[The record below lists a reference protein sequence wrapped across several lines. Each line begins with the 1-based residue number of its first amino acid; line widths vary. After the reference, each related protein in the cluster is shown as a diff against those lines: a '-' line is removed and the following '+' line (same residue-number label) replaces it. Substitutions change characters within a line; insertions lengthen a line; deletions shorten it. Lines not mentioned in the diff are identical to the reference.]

1 MWQIPPMY
9 RYVLFFLIW
18 FVCPELAAQ
27 EYRAFAR
34 RYGLEEGLP
43 HRQVNNVIQDRR
55 GFIWAATNGGVT
67 RFDGRHFKVFN
78 QAGGLPG
85 DFVEWVV
92 EDADGYIWASRAGP
106 NAWLSILE
114 PLSGKVVPPED
125 YFRQWPPPEPVARWW
140 QTPVAMAD
148 GSLLIGLQLP
158 GGLLRFHPR
167 SGWSRIPVP
176 EGTGFR
182 LQKIGAQQT
191 IWGFWIPPDTSR
203 TDLLKIDTQGRVLRR
218 FQHRPGGWSFWDKKG
233 TVDGSDHFFVTERK
247 DYEKAVLWEINEA
260 GEHRNPHVF
269 ADNVKI
275 NQFCRLDNSRIEVQ
289 FPYVLDSEGH
299 ILLDIRQQ
307 YPEID
312 PTQFRDYLQDRNG
325 NLWFATTFGLIV
337 VEIRKNHFRR
347 LLYDEK
353 APGGRGYACRG
364 LLEKNGQLLVNLET
378 AEQGRYRVDPQSGFA
393 ERLPGKCAIGI
404 APAGDGNVWTECLF
418 GDQAFQTLS
427 LFKAGPDGQLIR
439 QHLLQQKDFGFIFA
453 ILEESPQR
461 VLLGHVNGLTI
472 YNPLDGSAAPWR
484 DARFPEFN
492 KANISWLGKD
502 RSGEVW
508 VCSEQGLFKMQP
520 GGGGVAA
527 RYWTGGTG
535 EYHLP
540 YDNIYHFYEDQA
552 GVFWLGTGGGGL
564 LRWDLKAPPGHQI
577 QVIYRENGLLNGVVY
592 AAYED
597 KHNHLWLPTDFGI
610 AQLDKTS
617 LQVRHTWLMADGLT
631 HHEFNRTSHCRGAD
645 GTLYFGGLNG
655 VTAFKPDDFYQ
666 DNSTDEHQRT
676 LALSAGNILKAGS
689 NRLENCTA
697 EILHN
702 NRITIHPGDRYV
714 QLEFALLEYFSPEK
728 VTYTWKLEGLA
739 AGWESLTEPVLR
751 LSGLPFGTHRLR
763 IRAQAADGAMAG
775 NELSIELRVLPP
787 FYLRWWFLASAALV
801 LIFSTLGTIRWRTQ
815 AHRQEQV
822 RLEREVARQTATIQ
836 YQNEELKKLDA
847 AKSRFFAN
855 ISHELRTPLT
865 LVLGPVER
873 VLNDSGLSKN
883 SRRLLQLAG
892 NHGKQLFALIDDIL
906 YLTKLNAAQEA
917 VQEQPTRL
925 YDFLSETMEAF
936 QLEAER
942 RLIDFQFDYTTDS
955 TATLWLDRSKAL
967 KIINNLL
974 ANALKFTPSGGA
986 VRVQVGKQENDWT
999 FTVSDT
1005 GPGIHP
1011 EDLPFIFDLYFQSKR
1026 LETKAEGGVGIG
1038 LALSRDLAQRLGG
1051 TLGVSSEVGA
1061 GALFRLRLPC
1071 REAREETPGPATGMP
1086 EQAAGKEPLLP
1097 LPLPA
1102 PHAHLASVLVVE
1114 DNLGLQDF
1122 LNSVLSDQYQLQI
1135 VPDGREALVFLE
1147 QCTRLPDLIL
1157 SDIMMPGF
1165 DGFQLLETL
1174 RAQQQWQ
1181 HIPVIFLTARANR
1194 DDRIRAF
1201 RIGVDDYLTKP
1212 FSVEELQV
1220 RIENAL
1226 RNLEARREWADLNND
1241 PEPSVP
1247 EATDLW
1253 LMELQQLVRQS
1264 MNDFKFNVDYLA
1276 QSMNMSRRV
1285 LYRQVRETTGMSAN
1299 QFVQEI
1305 RLLEARTM
1313 LETRQVRTLR
1323 ELANAVGFQSGDYL
1337 SRLYR
1342 ERFGKSP
1349 ADYF

>member
-1 MWQIPPMY
+1 MSKF
-9 RYVLFFLIW
+9 VLFFLIW
-18 FVCPELAAQ
+18 LICPKLVAQ

-34 RYGLEEGLP
+34 RYGIEEGLP

-78 QAGGLPG
+78 KANGLPG
-85 DFVEWVV
+85 DFVEWVM
-92 EDADGYIWASRAGP
+92 EDANGYIWASRAGA
-106 NAWLSILE
+106 NGWLSILE
-114 PLSGKVVPPED
+114 PLSGKVMQPED
-125 YFRQWPPPEPVARWW
+125 YFQQWPPPEPVARWFLA
-140 QTPVAMAD
+140 PVAMAD
-148 GSLLIGLQLP
+148 GSLLIGLHNP

-167 SGWSRIPVP
+167 SGWSHIPVP
-176 EGTGFR
+176 EGVEFR
-182 LQKIGAQQT
+182 IHKIGAQQT
-191 IWGFWIPPDTSR
+191 IWGFWIPPDSSR
-203 TDLLKIDTQGRVLRR
+203 TDLLKVDTQGRVLR
-218 FQHRPGGWSFWDKKG
+218 QIKHRPGGWAFWDKKG
-233 TVDGSDHFFVTERK
+233 TVDGSDNFFVTERK
-247 DYEKAVLWEINEA
+247 DYEKAVLWEIDEA
-260 GEHRNPHVF
+260 GEHRKTHLF

-275 NQFCRLDNSRIEVQ
+275 KQYCRLDKSRIEVQ
-289 FPYVLDSEGH
+289 FPYVLDYEGH

-364 LLEKNGQLLVNLET
+364 LLGKNGQLLVNLET
-378 AEQGRYRVDPQSGFA
+378 HGQGRFRVDPQSGFA

-404 APAGDGNVWTECLF
+404 APASDGNVWTECLF

-520 GGGGVAA
+520 GGGVAA
-527 RYWTGGTG
+527 RYWSGGTG

-564 LRWDLKAPPGHQI
+564 IRWDLKAPPGHQT

-597 KHNHLWLPTDFGI
+597 NNNHLWLPTDYGI

-666 DNSTDEHQRT
+666 HNSTEEHQRT
-676 LALSAGNILKAGS
+676 LALSVGSILKAGS
-689 NRLENCTA
+689 NQLENCTA
-697 EILHN
+697 EILHHSQ
-702 NRITIHPGDRYV
+702 ITMHPGDRYV

-739 AGWESLTEPVLR
+739 AGWESLAEPVLR

-763 IRAQAADGAMAG
+763 IRAQAADGALAG
-775 NELSIELRVLPP
+775 NELNIELRVLPP
-787 FYLRWWFLASAALV
+787 IYLRWWFLASAALV
-801 LIFSTLGTIRWRTQ
+801 LIFSTLGAIRWRTQ
-815 AHRQEQV
+815 AHWQEQL

-865 LVLGPVER
+865 LVLSPVEQ
-873 VLNDSGLSKN
+873 VLKDNGLSKN

-892 NHGKQLFALIDDIL
+892 NHGKQLFALINDIL
-906 YLTKLNAAQEA
+906 YLTKLNVAQEA

-942 RLIDFQFDYTTDS
+942 RLINLQFEYTAGS
-955 TATLWLDRSKAL
+955 TATLWLDRSKVL

-986 VRVQVGKQENDWT
+986 VRVQVGKQENEWT

-1038 LALSRDLAQRLGG
+1038 LALSRDLAQRQGG
-1051 TLGVSSEVGA
+1051 TLDVSSEVGA
-1061 GALFRLRLPC
+1061 GASFRLRLPC
-1071 REAREETPGPATGMP
+1071 RQARTETARPSTGMP
-1086 EQAAGKEPLLP
+1086 DQAAAKEHRLP
-1097 LPLPA
+1097 VELPA
-1102 PHAHLASVLVVE
+1102 PHTRLAHVLVVE

-1122 LNSVLSDQYQLQI
+1122 LHSVLSDQYHLQI

-1147 QCTRLPDLIL
+1147 QCARLPDLIL
-1157 SDIMMPGF
+1157 SDIMMPGL

-1174 RAQQQWQ
+1174 RARQQWQ

-1194 DDRIRAF
+1194 DDRMRAF

-1220 RIENAL
+1220 RIDNAL
-1226 RNLEARREWADLNND
+1226 RNLEARREWADLNKD
-1241 PEPSVP
+1241 PEASVP
-1247 EATDLW
+1247 EASDLW
-1253 LMELQQLVRQS
+1253 LAQLQQLIRAS
-1264 MNDFKFNVDYLA
+1264 MNDVQFDLNYLA
-1276 QSMNMSRRV
+1276 EGMQMSPKT
-1285 LYRQVRETTGMSAN
+1285 LYRKVRELTGLSPN
-1299 QFVQEI
+1299 QLVQEI
-1305 RLLEARTM
+1305 RLLEARAL
-1313 LETRQVRTLR
+1313 LEAKQVRTLR
-1323 ELANAVGFQSGDYL
+1323 ELAHAVGFRSGDYL